1 MLYIS
6 IIDILRIIIEIIG
19 FITIVKFIRRMQVVL
34 INYIKERFYCI
45 KLTIQST
52 YNKIEFLINLP
63 NIITVIYFFNQ
74 GSK

>member
-34 INYIKERFYCI
+34 INYIKEQFNCI
-45 KLTIQST
+45 KLTIKTT
-52 YNKIEFLINLP
+52 YNKIEFLINFQL
-63 NIITVIYFFNQ
+63 N
-74 GSK
+74 